1 MIYKPTFTFFRY
13 NEIGEPLFFID
24 IYTEKDIQPF
34 SNNLTEGHPIYQ
46 LSFIHQKY
54 DDYVSEA
61 MNYIWQKFWFEEEFK
76 KLTFSM
82 LMNNALDRILIDI
95 PMSRLEKIPSYYFD
109 NSKKILKIDAFRA
122 DKNIVEEV
130 ITGYYDKQIPLQSM
144 NDFLRIMNYYLSDY
158 GLDKFQQLFEISFT
172 EISEDDLL
180 KIAQNSDS
188 MNVILDNSTCSNKHF
203 KIELKELS
211 IYLSMDD
218 KEAITYHFI
227 NYWNDLD
234 KQ

>member
-46 LSFIHQKY
+46 LSFIHHKY

-82 LMNNALDRILIDI
+82 LMNDALDRILIDI
-95 PMSRLEKIPSYYFD
+95 PMSSLEKIPSYYFD

-130 ITGYYDKQIPLQSM
+130 ITGYYDKQIPLQSIY
-144 NDFLRIMNYYLSDY
+144 DFLRIMNYYLADY

-180 KIAQNSDS
+180 KIARNSDS

-203 KIELKELS
+203 KIVLKELS
-211 IYLSMDD
+211 IYLTLD
-218 KEAITYHFI
+218 ENNLIVFYHI
-227 NYWNDLD
+227 IYLKMLD
-234 KQ
+234 I